1 MWWMISNLAFFNGIL
16 FSASSGLIS
25 WRYQMAFVSCYFS
38 KELRIK
44 LPIRLLTRL
53 KKMNLRLANYLI
65 NKKGKTII
73 REALRKSWRERFLL
87 ITPHFY
93 PKVRQET
100 WRIKIMSMYHPPLTT
115 IKKFKRIDSVIC
127 WSAQS
132 ETSKLKILCS
142 PKARETTIAT
152 TLGSQTHLARAPLWR
167 AMMVILSKTSWY
179 LKWQYFRSAKSRWK
193 ATFAIASTL
202 IKHKDNYFKLWK
214 RKRPMQQ
221 TKDNK
226 R

>member
-25 WRYQMAFVSCYFS
+25 WRYQMAFVSCYSS
-38 KELRIK
+38 KELHIK

-65 NKKGKTII
+65 NKKGKTLI
-73 REALRKSWRERFLL
+73 REVLRKSWRERFLL

-93 PKVRQET
+93 QRVRQET
-100 WRIKIMSMYHPPLTT
+100 WRIKIMSMHHPPLTT
-115 IKKFKRIDSVIC
+115 KKKFKRIDSVIC

-132 ETSKLKILCS
+132 ETSKLKILS
-142 PKARETTIAT
+142 PKARGTTIAT
-152 TLGSQTHLARAPLWR
+152 MHGSLTHLAQAQLWR
-167 AMMVILSKTSWY
+167 AMMSILFKTSWY

-193 ATFAIASTL
+193 ATFVIASTP
-202 IKHKDNYFKLWK
+202 IKHKESYYKVWR

-221 TKDNK
+221 TKANK